1 MLPLLLY
8 IMLLI
13 AAPAGVAVVIQHVF
27 REHED
32 AAFLREAL
40 YIAVTLYSCISMWA
54 TGAYGVRA
62 LEEDAMQHKRVV
74 ERGYECQIRMLR
86 TRLGDTQQDLAMARV
101 AIHEY
106 EMQKREA
113 GVAQGPLAIFS
124 KHSSPAT
131 SPEVS
136 PWNTPKHLYV
146 VVIPPPSLMGS
157 PKRSYED
164 AVTPRSSM
172 PRIGKP
178 ESDLQYEPLEMPLHQ
193 PLTTL
198 MSKSESYP
206 MGRIMEMP
214 LHQPQ
219 TTLMSKSE
227 SNLQSKIVEIPQ
239 NQNRSLSGQS
249 EGDLRGKIRQC
260 YIPTRSAA
268 ERSVYQKYPLS

>member
-106 EMQKREA
+106 EMQKRS
-113 GVAQGPLAIFS
+113 PLAIFS
-124 KHSSPAT
+124 KHSTPDT
-131 SPEVS
+131 TPEVS
-136 PWNTPKHLYV
+136 PWQIPQRMYV
-146 VVIPPPSLMGS
+146 VAIPPPSMIGHEVANEPLSSAPS
-157 PKRSYED
+157 PK
-164 AVTPRSSM
+164 
-172 PRIGKP
+172 
-178 ESDLQYEPLEMPLHQ
+178 
-193 PLTTL
+193 TL
-198 MSKSESYP
+198 MSKSESSYEAHRTP
-206 MGRIMEMP
+206 
-214 LHQPQ
+214 
-219 TTLMSKSE
+219 MSKSR
-227 SNLQSKIVEIPQ
+227 SCSTTHAKTHQDTRKTLQRDPRRMGGCLGTQ
-239 NQNRSLSGQS
+239 SL
-249 EGDLRGKIRQC
+249 
-260 YIPTRSAA
+260 
-268 ERSVYQKYPLS
+268 